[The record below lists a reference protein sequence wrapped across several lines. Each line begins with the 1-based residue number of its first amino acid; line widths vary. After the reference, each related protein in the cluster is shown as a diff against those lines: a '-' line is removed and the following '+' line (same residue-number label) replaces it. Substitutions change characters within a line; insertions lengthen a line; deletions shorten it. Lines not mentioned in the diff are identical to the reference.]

1 MIVPRRWI
9 QSLVLAP
16 LPLVLAGCY
25 APNHT
30 AAGVA
35 NGTGLGALAG
45 GIIGHQSGHT
55 GAGALIGAATGAFA
69 GGMIGSSQDA
79 VQDAHEERDAALRHA
94 QLIEQNR
101 NMMTNNDL
109 VRMTQSGISD
119 DVIVGTIHSRGGRFD
134 LSPDAMISL
143 KASGVSDRVLL
154 AVQQN
159 GAAPPPPIVDPP
171 HMVVVPPPPV
181 GVGVV
186 VAPRP
191 VYVYPRR
198 HWRRW

>member
-9 QSLVLAP
+9 QSLALAP
-16 LPLVLAGCY
+16 LPLLLAGCY

-30 AAGVA
+30 AAGMG
-35 NGTGLGALAG
+35 NGAGIGALAG
-45 GIIGHQSGHT
+45 VIIGHQSGHT
-55 GAGALIGAATGAFA
+55 GTGALIGAATGAFA
-69 GGMIGSSQDA
+69 GGLIGNAEDA
-79 VQDAHEERDAALRHA
+79 REERDAALYHA
-94 QLIEQNR
+94 QLVEQNR
-101 NMMTNNDL
+101 NMMTNYDL

-119 DVIVGTIHSRGGRFD
+119 DVIIGTMHSRGGRFD

-143 KASGVSDRVLL
+143 KSSGVSDRVLL

-191 VYVYPRR
+191 IHVHPRR